1 MADLHDLLDLPPA
14 TANDAQ
20 TSSYLTRLTT
30 LSLPGLSTTEPAS
43 LLQAAHSH
51 LRNLQALSK
60 RSHKAVIASASHLAE
75 LSNILPGLNTQA
87 QILRD
92 NVPAL
97 ENAATTFASKYARNT
112 TETPVLDR
120 RKRALLL
127 TRNLDRVSD
136 ILDLPSLLSSTVA
149 AAGQTPNTNPGSA
162 TAAATTTTNYASAL
176 DLHAHIKRLQTL
188 YPHSALIHNISQS
201 AEQEIEHLTGI
212 LITSLQS
219 PSLKLAAAIRTIGWL
234 RRVAPELTDHSS
246 HPPNAGAIASS
257 DGALGTLFLLSR
269 LRNLNNNLA
278 ALQPLRELAD
288 QETVR
293 RKRLLQTT
301 NGVSKAKQGAVQQPG
316 SGSGSGASTAGQS
329 SERHLKRFLEIF
341 REQSFAIISMYRSV
355 FPGGLPIPEADGRE
369 GDEEGEG
376 LLLPLPCPL
385 ATFTGHLVDLL
396 TETLRQ
402 YLPNITDRSSRESL
416 LTQVLFCA
424 GSLGR
429 LGGDFG
435 LMIALLEEELRG
447 DDEDGDDGNDDGHD
461 RHKDRS
467 DGGGDG
473 DVEWVQVMKK
483 HRIQASRLE
492 VLARGVGTGVRKGSE
507 GVMSP
512 GGGG

>member
-1 MADLHDLLDLPPA
+1 MADLHDLLDLPHA

-30 LSLPGLSTTEPAS
+30 LSLPDLSTTEPAS

-87 QILRD
+87 QTLREH
-92 NVPAL
+92 VPTL

-136 ILDLPSLLSSTVA
+136 VLELPSLLSSTVA
-149 AAGQTPNTNPGSA
+149 AAQTPNTNTNTG
-162 TAAATTTTNYASAL
+162 TAATTTTSYASAL
-176 DLHAHIKRLQTL
+176 DLHAHIKRLHTL

-201 AEQEIEHLTGI
+201 AEQEIERLTGI

-219 PSLKLAAAIRTIGWL
+219 PGLKLAAAIRTIGWL
-234 RRVAPELTDHSS
+234 RRVAPELAEASK
-246 HPPNAGAIASS
+246 PGASS
-257 DGALGTLFLLSR
+257 DGGALATLFLLSR

-278 ALQPLRELAD
+278 ALEPLRELAD

-293 RKRLLQTT
+293 RKRLQST
-301 NGVSKAKQGAVQQPG
+301 NGVSKAKQGAVQQA
-316 SGSGSGASTAGQS
+316 GSGSGASTAGQS
-329 SERHLKRFLEIF
+329 SESYLKRFLEIF
-341 REQSFAIISMYRSV
+341 REQSFAVISMYRSV
-355 FPGGLPIPEADGRE
+355 FPTGLPTPELDGRT
-369 GDEEGEG
+369 GNDDDEA
-376 LLLPLPCPL
+376 LLPLPSPL
-385 ATFTGHLVDLL
+385 STFTLHLVDMLA
-396 TETLRQ
+396 ETLRE
-402 YLPNITDRSSRESL
+402 YMPNITDRSSRESL
-416 LTQVLFCA
+416 LTQVLYCA

-435 LMIALLEEELRG
+435 LMIAVLGEELAIDG
-447 DDEDGDDGNDDGHD
+447 QNGGEIDDDVDTE
-461 RHKDRS
+461 
-467 DGGGDG
+467 
-473 DVEWVQVMKK
+473 VEWLQVMKK

-507 GVMSP
+507 GLMSP

>member
-1 MADLHDLLDLPPA
+1 MADLHDLLDLAPA

-20 TSSYLTRLTT
+20 TSNYLTRLTT
-30 LSLPGLSTTEPAS
+30 LSLPDLSTTEPAS

-75 LSNILPGLNTQA
+75 LSNILPGLDTHA
-87 QILRD
+87 KTLRD
-92 NVPAL
+92 AVPTL

-136 ILDLPSLLSSTVA
+136 VLDLPSLLSSTVA
-149 AAGQTPNTNPGSA
+149 AAAQTPNTNPGS
-162 TAAATTTTNYASAL
+162 TATTTNYASAL

-188 YPHSALIHNISQS
+188 YPHSALIHNISAS
-201 AEQEIEHLTGI
+201 AEQEIEHLIGI

-219 PSLKLAAAIRTIGWL
+219 PGLKLAVAIRTIGWL

-246 HPPNAGAIASS
+246 PPKTGAIASS

-288 QETVR
+288 QEAVR
-293 RKRLLQTT
+293 RKRSQTT

-316 SGSGSGASTAGQS
+316 SGVSTAGQS
-329 SERHLKRFLEIF
+329 SERYLKRFLEIF
-341 REQSFAIISMYRSV
+341 REQSFAIVSMYRSV
-355 FPGGLPIPEADGRE
+355 FPGGLPKPGADGRE
-369 GDEEGEG
+369 GDEEGGG
-376 LLLPLPCPL
+376 LLLPLPSPL

-396 TETLRQ
+396 TETLRE
-402 YLPNITDRSSRESL
+402 YLPNITDKSSRDSL

-435 LMIALLEEELRG
+435 LMIAGLGEEFVIDG
-447 DDEDGDDGNDDGHD
+447 EDGAETDD
-461 RHKDRS
+461 
-467 DGGGDG
+467 
-473 DVEWVQVMKK
+473 DVDTEAEWVQVMKK

-512 GGGG
+512 GVGG